1 MTAQE
6 EAWKRFVEQYD
17 INVPDSLVKNEE
29 RYIVLA
35 LRHNMQYDALTGGGY
50 HLNMGAELS
59 EQAEDIHARAFF
71 EAKSDLVVKDLIAR
85 HNFSA
90 TQEELLAEVEAIAAR
105 QNASMEMIRRFF
117 GEDLAMLERGLQE
130 RKAVDWAV
138 RQEKQRTNHNMRKE
152 GAKMTVK
159 TDIEI
164 AQACTPKH
172 ITEIAKVAGVDEK
185 YLEQYGNY
193 KAKVDYQLLRD
204 NAEKPDGKLI
214 LVTAITPTP
223 AGEGKTTT
231 SVGLTDGLRKIGKN
245 AVVALREPS
254 LGPVFG
260 VKGGAAGGGYAQV
273 VPMEDINLH
282 FTGDFHAI
290 GAANNLLAAML
301 DNHIQQG
308 NALGIDPKQITWKRA
323 VDMNDRQLRHIVD
336 GLGGRMQG
344 VPREDGFDITV
355 ASEVMAV
362 LCLACDITDL
372 KARLARIIVGYTYT
386 GKPVTAHD
394 LKAEGAMA
402 ALLKDAL
409 KPNLVQTLEGT
420 PAFIHGGPFANIAHG
435 CNSVT
440 ATRMALKLGD
450 YVVTEAGFAADLGA
464 EKFLDIKCRM
474 AGLTPS
480 AVVIV
485 ATVRALKY
493 HGGVAKADLNHENLD
508 ALEKGL
514 PNLLQ
519 HVSNIKDVFGLPCVV
534 AINAFPTDTKAELD
548 LVEAKCKELG
558 VNVALSEVWAKGGE
572 GGTALAE
579 EVVRLCEQPN
589 SFKQSYE
596 LDCSIEEKLEAICKK
611 VYHADGVVLT
621 DNAKKQMKQL
631 TDLGFGGLP
640 ICMAKTQYSFSDDPA
655 LLGAPKG
662 FTVTVRNLKV
672 SAGAGFIVA
681 LTGDIMTMPGLPKV
695 PAAEKIDVD
704 ENGVISGLF

>member
-1 MTAQE
+1 
-6 EAWKRFVEQYD
+6 
-17 INVPDSLVKNEE
+17 
-29 RYIVLA
+29 
-35 LRHNMQYDALTGGGY
+35 
-50 HLNMGAELS
+50 
-59 EQAEDIHARAFF
+59 
-71 EAKSDLVVKDLIAR
+71 
-85 HNFSA
+85 
-90 TQEELLAEVEAIAAR
+90 
-105 QNASMEMIRRFF
+105 MEI
-117 GEDLAMLERGLQE
+117 
-130 RKAVDWAV
+130 
-138 RQEKQRTNHNMRKE
+138 
-152 GAKMTVK
+152 K

-164 AQACTPKH
+164 AQSCQAKN
-172 ITEIAKVAGVDEK
+172 IREIAATAGVDEK
-185 YLEQYGNY
+185 YLELYGNY
-193 KAKVDYQLLRD
+193 KAKVDYKLLSQ
-204 NAEKPDGKLI
+204 EQGEDGKLI

-231 SVGLTDGLRKIGKN
+231 SVGLADGLRKIGKKS
-245 AVVALREPS
+245 VVALREPS

-273 VPMEDINLH
+273 IPMEDINLH

-308 NALGIDPKQITWKRA
+308 NALGIDVKQITWKRA

-336 GLGGRMQG
+336 GLGGKMQG
-344 VPREDGFDITV
+344 VPREDGFEITV
-355 ASEVMAV
+355 ASEIMAV
-362 LCLACDITDL
+362 LCLSTSLMDMKEKL
-372 KARLARIIVGYTYT
+372 GKMIVAYTYD

-394 LKAEGAMA
+394 LKAEGAMT

-435 CNSVT
+435 CNSIM

-474 AGLTPS
+474 AGLTPA
-480 AVVIV
+480 AVVVV

-493 HGGVAKADLNHENLD
+493 HGGVPKAELNQENLE

-519 HVSNIKDVFGLPCVV
+519 HVGNIKNVYGLPCVV

-548 LVEAKCKELG
+548 LVEAKCRELG

-572 GGTALAE
+572 GGKALAE
-579 EVVRLCEQPN
+579 EVVRLCEEENRFQYAYDTQLP
-589 SFKQSYE
+589 
-596 LDCSIEEKLEAICKK
+596 IEEKLEAIVKK
-611 VYHADGVVLT
+611 IYHGDGVVLT
-621 DNAKKQMKQL
+621 PAAKKQVKQL
-631 TDLGFGGLP
+631 TDLGFGDLP
-640 ICMAKTQYSFSDDPA
+640 ICMAKTQYSFSDDPG

-662 FTVTVRNLKV
+662 FTVTVRNVKV
-672 SAGAGFIVA
+672 SAGAGFLVA

-704 ENGVISGLF
+704 ENGRITGLF